1 MRAEAEA
8 RGDHRFSCTREVT
21 LFRALQKPLPP
32 ETVEVEGRWHGG
44 AHYPLM
50 FQMNMA
56 SARSTERRQGRNA
69 TTYKQC
75 YNMTTT
81 CTVCGKNIQ
90 MASLTRHHMQ
100 KQHSIYL

>member
-1 MRAEAEA
+1 MKVQEPAVPTALKKIH
-8 RGDHRFSCTREVT
+8 DHI
-21 LFRALQKPLPP
+21 A
-32 ETVEVEGRWHGG
+32 
-44 AHYPLM
+44 
-50 FQMNMA
+50 
-56 SARSTERRQGRNA
+56 ERRQGRNA